1 LGDNAV
7 HTGGDVGLC
16 LKSWDQLVRR
26 LKQKMPGV
34 MDESLRQGYKGL
46 TGWTTG
52 ASSVAG

>member
-1 LGDNAV
+1 MGDNAV